1 MKAIIPMKFLSFLNL
16 EGTSNG
22 TDFLGSVR
30 KGIFIMKRQF
40 AKIADF
46 KDCGAAEM
54 SIPQSWIDWLL
65 QSEADDDLPQRYVED
80 YDINALCDEPKCG
93 PTLDD
98 IPIVD
103 D

>member
-1 MKAIIPMKFLSFLNL
+1 M
-16 EGTSNG
+16 EG
-22 TDFLGSVR
+22 D
-30 KGIFIMKRQF
+30 IIMKTQF
-40 AKIADF
+40 ADVADF
-46 KDCGAAEM
+46 EDGGADEM
-54 SIPQSWIDWLL
+54 SIPQSWVDWWAR
-65 QSEADDDLPQRYVED
+65 SHGGDDLPQRYVED